1 MPDDLRTLLG
11 DLTVAAQKL
20 PRGSPASM
28 DEFGRMLEALPVA
41 ALGTDNHGRYV
52 MANAAACTLTGY
64 TLEELKRLS
73 VWDLTLD
80 SKEHEA
86 DRLWRTFLEQ
96 REQSGEYPLVT
107 KDKRIAEIV
116 YVARINLM
124 PGLNV
129 SLLKIKPAA
138 ASRRTTAGIRRE

>member
-1 MPDDLRTLLG
+1 
-11 DLTVAAQKL
+11 
-20 PRGSPASM
+20 M
-28 DEFGRMLEALPVA
+28 DEFSRMLEALPVA
-41 ALGTDNHGRYV
+41 ALCTDNHGRYV

-64 TLEELKRLS
+64 SLEELKRLS

-96 REQSGEYPLVT
+96 REQSGEYPLLT
-107 KDKRIAEIV
+107 KGKRIAEIV
-116 YVARINLM
+116 YAARINLL

-129 SLLKIKPAA
+129 SLLTIKPAGA
-138 ASRRTTAGIRRE
+138 